1 MKEFIAFV
9 ALGACAAPSFAN
21 DSSALIVGKD
31 KPCKLVSLC
40 MDGLKKIG
48 STRFEVRKS
57 NFDPTR
63 DIQILFAEF
72 CDPNAL

>member
-21 DSSALIVGKD
+21 DSSVLIVGKD

-40 MDGLKKIG
+40 MDAVKKIG

-63 DIQILFAEF
+63 DIQIPFAEF

>member
-21 DSSALIVGKD
+21 DSSGLTVGKG

-40 MDGLKKIG
+40 MDAVKKIG

-72 CDPNAL
+72 YNPNVL

>member
-21 DSSALIVGKD
+21 DSSALIIGKD

-40 MDGLKKIG
+40 MDAVKKIG
-48 STRFEVRKS
+48 PTRFKVRKS
-57 NFDPTR
+57 NFDPTG

>member
-21 DSSALIVGKD
+21 DSSGLTVGKG

-40 MDGLKKIG
+40 MDGVKKIG

-72 CDPNAL
+72 YNPNVL

>member
-21 DSSALIVGKD
+21 DSSGLTVGKG

-40 MDGLKKIG
+40 MDAVKKIG

-63 DIQILFAEF
+63 DIQILFAEVYN
-72 CDPNAL
+72 PNAL